1 MTKKASL
8 FLAFLV
14 LPFLSFASE
23 IAIFHTSDT
32 HGFYFPR
39 KIEGGKTVGGFALIK
54 GYIDTYKEPY
64 LLLDSGDYTSG
75 TLEAKESK
83 GSISVKLMNEMGYS
97 ATTIGN
103 HEGDFKE
110 DAMLKNLKDFK
121 FDVLAANV
129 YDKKTGTY
137 PEGVKPYNIYEIGG
151 KKIAVIGIAKDP
163 LPDSK
168 RIKTSKGRK
177 ELKKALYELE
187 FKPHDFTILL
197 IHNSIADDKH
207 AKDSATIK
215 LVEGYEDK
223 INLVLGGHA
232 HKILQKKVN
241 AVAYVESG
249 SEAKGLSKIIL
260 TFDDETGKLKNYQAR
275 YIELNASLVKPDP
288 EMQKLAEANRAPGVD
303 ESIGKAAEDIKL
315 RSSKENELDSPLG
328 DLFADII
335 KAQAPQADFALHN
348 TGGVR
353 VDILEG
359 DITKRLITNAFPFP
373 NKVMLVRVNG
383 AFIKKLI
390 AKSIHEKR
398 SLFQY
403 SANVKIE
410 YRWKHNRAELVSAKV
425 NGEEIDKDKMY
436 QIAVNDYIANGG
448 SEGYMFK
455 KITDK
460 KVITDKYLNE
470 IFTEYVKNNPQ
481 GIKAPT
487 TGRINKV
494 K

>member
-1 MTKKASL
+1 MLKKTSLLFGFLALPL
-8 FLAFLV
+8 FL
-14 LPFLSFASE
+14 FASE

-39 KIEGGKTVGGFALIK
+39 KVSGGKVIGGFALVK
-54 GYIDTYKEPY
+54 GYIDEYKGPY

-83 GSISVKLMNEMGYS
+83 GQTSIKIMNEMGYN

-110 DAMLKNLKDFK
+110 PQMLKNLKDFK

-129 YDKKTGTY
+129 HDKETRTY
-137 PEGVKPYNIYEIGG
+137 PESVKPYNVYEVGG
-151 KKIAVIGIAKDP
+151 KKFAVIGIAKDP

-177 ELKKALYELE
+177 ELKKALYELDSI
-187 FKPHDFTILL
+187 PHDVTILL

-207 AKDSATIK
+207 AKDSATMQ
-215 LVEGYEDK
+215 LVKDYEDK
-223 INLVLGGHA
+223 IDLVLGGHA
-232 HKILQKKVN
+232 HKILQRKVDG
-241 AVAYVESG
+241 VTYVESG
-249 SEAKGLSKIIL
+249 SETKGLSEVIL
-260 TFDDETGKLKNYQAR
+260 NFDDETGKLTDIKAKYV
-275 YIELNASLVKPDP
+275 ELDSTKIKPNTKIQ
-288 EMQKLAEANRAPGVD
+288 EFVEEQRIPGVD
-303 ESIGKAAEDIKL
+303 EVIGKALTDIRL
-315 RSSKENELDSPLG
+315 RSNNPSELDSSLG

-359 DITKRLITNAFPFP
+359 DITKRLVTNAFPFP

-383 AFIKKLI
+383 AFIRKLI

-403 SANVKIE
+403 SNNVKIE
-410 YRWKHNRAELVSAKV
+410 YRWKHNRPEVISIKV
-425 NGEEIDKDKMY
+425 DGKEIDKDKMY
-436 QIAVNDYIANGG
+436 LVAVNDYIANGG

-460 KVITDKYLNE
+460 KVISDKYLSDY
-470 IFTEYVKNNPQ
+470 FTDYITANPQ
-481 GIKAPT
+481 GIKAPA
-487 TGRINKV
+487 TGRIKKV

>member
-1 MTKKASL
+1 MAKKISLAVL
-8 FLAFLV
+8 FLA
-14 LPFLSFASE
+14 LPFLLFAKE

-39 KIEGGKTVGGFALIK
+39 KIASGKTVGGFALIR
-54 GYIDTYKEPY
+54 GYIDEYKGPY

-75 TLEAKESK
+75 TLEAKNSK
-83 GSISVKLMNEMGYS
+83 GKVSVDLMNNMGYS
-97 ATTIGN
+97 ATVIGN
-103 HEGDFKE
+103 HEGDFGE
-110 DAMLKNLKDFK
+110 QAMLDNLKAFN
-121 FDVLAANV
+121 FDVLSANV
-129 YDKKTGTY
+129 YDKKTGSY
-137 PEGVKPYNIYEIGG
+137 PDGVKPYNIYEVGG

-163 LPDSK
+163 LPNSK

-177 ELKKALYELE
+177 ELKKALYEL
-187 FKPHDFTILL
+187 KSQPHDMTILL

-207 AKDSATIK
+207 EKDTATGK
-215 LVEGYEDK
+215 LIEGLEGID
-223 INLVLGGHA
+223 LVLGGHA
-232 HKILQKKVN
+232 HKILQKQYN
-241 AVAYVESG
+241 GIYFVESG

-260 TFDDETGKLKNYQAR
+260 DFDDKNGKLKDLHAQ
-275 YIELNASLVKPDP
+275 YIELDAALIKPDE
-288 EMQKLAEANRAPGVD
+288 EMQKIAEEKRAPGVD
-303 ESIGKAAEDIKL
+303 IAIGKAAQDIKI
-315 RSSKENELDSPLG
+315 RSAKEDELDSPLG
-328 DLFADII
+328 NLFADII

-353 VDILEG
+353 VDILKG
-359 DITKRLITNAFPFP
+359 DITKRQITNAFPFP
-373 NKVMLVRVNG
+373 NKVMLVKVNG

-403 SANVKIE
+403 SDEVRIE
-410 YRWKHNRAELVSAKV
+410 YRWKHNRAELVSAKI
-425 NGEEIDKDKMY
+425 NGQEINKDKMY
-436 QIAVNDYIANGG
+436 SVAVNDYIANGG

-470 IFTEYVKNNPQ
+470 IFTDYVKENPQ
-481 GIKAPT
+481 GIRPAS
-487 TGRINKV
+487 TGRIKKV

>member
-1 MTKKASL
+1 MLKKTSL
-8 FLAFLV
+8 LFGFLA
-14 LPFLSFASE
+14 LPFFLFASE
-23 IAIFHTSDT
+23 IAIFHKSDT

-39 KIEGGKTVGGFALIK
+39 KVSGGKVIGGFALVK
-54 GYIDTYKEPY
+54 GYIDEYKGPY

-83 GSISVKLMNEMGYS
+83 GQTSIKIMNEMGYN

-110 DAMLKNLKDFK
+110 PQMLKNLKDFK

-129 YDKKTGTY
+129 HDKETRTY
-137 PEGVKPYNIYEIGG
+137 PESVKPYNVYEVGG
-151 KKIAVIGIAKDP
+151 KKFAVIGIAKDP

-177 ELKKALYELE
+177 ELKKALYELDSI
-187 FKPHDFTILL
+187 PHDVTILL

-207 AKDSATIK
+207 AKDSATMQ
-215 LVEGYEDK
+215 LVKDYEDK
-223 INLVLGGHA
+223 IDLVLGGHA
-232 HKILQKKVN
+232 HKILQRKVDG
-241 AVAYVESG
+241 VTYVESG
-249 SEAKGLSKIIL
+249 SETKGLSEVIL
-260 TFDDETGKLKNYQAR
+260 NFDDETGKLTDIKAKYV
-275 YIELNASLVKPDP
+275 ELDSTKIKPNTKIQ
-288 EMQKLAEANRAPGVD
+288 EFVEEQRIPGVD
-303 ESIGKAAEDIKL
+303 EVIGKALTDIRL
-315 RSSKENELDSPLG
+315 RSNNPSELDSSLG

-359 DITKRLITNAFPFP
+359 DITKRLVTNAFPFP

-383 AFIKKLI
+383 AFIRKLI

-403 SANVKIE
+403 SNNVKIE
-410 YRWKHNRAELVSAKV
+410 YRWKHNRPEVISIKV
-425 NGEEIDKDKMY
+425 DGKEIDKDKMY
-436 QIAVNDYIANGG
+436 LVAVNDYIANGG

-460 KVITDKYLNE
+460 KVISDKYLSDY
-470 IFTEYVKNNPQ
+470 FTDYITANPQ
-481 GIKAPT
+481 GIKAPA
-487 TGRINKV
+487 TGRIKKV

>member
-1 MTKKASL
+1 MLKKTALL
-8 FLAFLV
+8 FVLLV
-14 LPFLSFASE
+14 LPLFLFASE

-39 KIEGGKTVGGFALIK
+39 KIAGGKTVGGFALIK
-54 GYIDTYKEPY
+54 GYIDEYQGPY

-75 TLEAKESK
+75 TLEAKDSK
-83 GSISVKLMNEMGYS
+83 GAISVKLMNEMGYS

-110 DAMLKNLKDFK
+110 DAILQNLKDFK

-137 PEGVKPYNIYEIGG
+137 PEGVKAYNIYEVGG
-151 KKIAVIGIAKDP
+151 KKFAVIGIAKDP
-163 LPDSK
+163 LPNSK

-177 ELKKALYELE
+177 EIKKALYELQTI
-187 FKPHDFTILL
+187 PHDATILI

-207 AKDSATIK
+207 EKDTATYK
-215 LVEGYEDK
+215 LVEGLGGID
-223 INLVLGGHA
+223 LVLGGHA
-232 HKILQKKVN
+232 HKILQKKIDGITF
-241 AVAYVESG
+241 VESG
-249 SEAKGLSKIIL
+249 CEAKGLSKVIL
-260 TFDDETGKLKNYQAR
+260 TFDDKTGKLTNIQAN
-275 YIELNASLVKPDP
+275 YIELDSAKINPDKA
-288 EMQKLAEANRAPGVD
+288 MQELAEENRAKGVD
-303 ESIGKAAEDIKL
+303 SVIGKAAQDIKL
-315 RSSKENELDSPLG
+315 RSNNPDELDSPLG
-328 DLFADII
+328 NLFADII
-335 KAQAPQADFALHN
+335 KAHAEEADFALHN

-359 DITKRLITNAFPFP
+359 DITKRDVVNAFPFP

-390 AKSIHEKR
+390 AKSLYEKR
-398 SLFQY
+398 SLFQF
-403 SANVKIE
+403 SDNVKVE
-410 YRWKHNRAELVSAKV
+410 FRWKHNRPELVSVKI
-425 NGEEIDKDKMY
+425 NGQNLDKDKMY
-436 QIAVNDYIANGG
+436 LIAVNDYIANGG

-460 KVITDKYLNE
+460 KVISDRYLSDYFTD
-470 IFTEYVKNNPQ
+470 YVKANPQ
-481 GIKAPT
+481 GIKAPA
-487 TGRINKV
+487 TGRIKKV